1 MKSIAL
7 FLVLLMIWGVGLL
20 AFASRVE
27 QSTPPRQPAAAD
39 AIVVLTG
46 PSVKRIEAATALLE
60 QDKGERMLVSG
71 VNRKVKPEELRL
83 VSKAA
88 ERLFQCCVDMGFQ
101 AVNTIG
107 NAKETAAWAKANRFD
122 SIIVVTADYHMPR
135 SLLEMRSA
143 LPEAQLIAYPVATDE
158 VDARDW
164 SATSASSKRMVLEYC
179 KYLAILARELVLSLG
194 PRVHEDEAAASA
206 THGGKGLTVTTG
218 PPE

>member
-20 AFASRVE
+20 AFTSRVE
-27 QSTPPRQPAAAD
+27 QSTPPHQPQPAD

-46 PSVKRIEAATALLE
+46 PSVKRIEAATSLLE

-71 VNRKVKPEELRL
+71 VNRQVKPEELRL

-88 ERLFQCCVDMGFQ
+88 KRLFKCCVDMGFQ

-107 NAKETAAWAKANRFD
+107 NAKETAAWAKANGFHT
-122 SIIVVTADYHMPR
+122 IIVVTADYHMPR
-135 SLLEMRSA
+135 SLLEMRA
-143 LPEAQLIAYPVATDE
+143 AMPEVRLIPYPVATDE

-164 SATSASSKRMVLEYC
+164 SGSSASSKRMVMEYC

-194 PRVHEDEAAASA
+194 PKAHEEESLKK
-206 THGGKGLTVTTG
+206 GEGLTLTA
-218 PPE
+218 PPAR